1 MHPLIQGKLVEMADL
16 YVRYRV
22 GRLALF
28 GSATSEHFDPA
39 TSDVDVLVEFEPM
52 PPVQHAA
59 SYFGLMEELQQLL
72 GLPVDPVE
80 PGLVRNPYLR
90 QVIAHNLVVL
100 YEAA

>member
-1 MHPLIQGKLVEMADL
+1 MHPLIQGKLADMVDL
-16 YVRYRV
+16 CLRYRV

-52 PPVQHAA
+52 PPVQHAE

-72 GLPVDPVE
+72 GLPVDLVE
-80 PGLVRNPYLR
+80 PGAIRNPYFR
-90 QVIAHNLVVL
+90 QAIAHNPVVV